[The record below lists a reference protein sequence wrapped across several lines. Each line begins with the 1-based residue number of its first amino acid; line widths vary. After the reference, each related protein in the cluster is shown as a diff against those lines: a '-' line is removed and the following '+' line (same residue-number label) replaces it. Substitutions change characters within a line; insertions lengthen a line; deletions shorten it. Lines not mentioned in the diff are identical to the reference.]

1 MSTATLDTMP
11 TTWAEL
17 DREVTAPCVAVTI
30 GHNTTAMRSVVN
42 RGQCAFGI
50 RLHGHLIALVYP
62 EAVFVRDCGYVTT
75 TTYDRLKRLVAP
87 FGATVYRRKGAGMIV
102 LRDGQTLAIGSGNW
116 TWAA

>member
-1 MSTATLDTMP
+1 MSATLATMP

-17 DREVTAPCVAVTI
+17 DRVVTAAGVAVTI
-30 GHNTTAMRSVVN
+30 GHNTTAMRSLTDEP
-42 RGQCAFGI
+42 CAFGI
-50 RLHGHLIALVYP
+50 RLHGHLIAIVYP
-62 EAVFVRDCGYVTT
+62 HAVFVRDCGYVTT

-87 FGATVYRRKGAGMIV
+87 FGAKVYRRKGAGMIV